1 MVKFD
6 FAAAIRSRPS
16 DAELPRALGI
26 FRYRNAY
33 DRAGKATGAV
43 IPDPA
48 WARQNIVR
56 VDTSQFAGFPKYPS
70 GKPAGVIDMHRL
82 VAPVFEAT
90 MQLAAER
97 GLLQRLHEFN
107 GCYVPRHMGWNVGR
121 PLSVHSWGAAFDVD
135 ASTNGYGVPLSGMKL
150 DRDFIR
156 LLEECGWTWGGRWT
170 GSYADGMHWQW
181 TDPLPGTQVM
191 PWQDA
196 MARSAAP
203 IKPVPALPLTRRV
216 LIDGRPAG
224 EGRTVYAGVVIQRGL
239 DNSLWLQPD
248 DGNEKQLATAA
259 DSALQGNSTRVTLL
273 DPGDVWVPFVGRA
286 IYRGLM
292 LNLNLT
298 TGDLWIRQATDA
310 EKAGVRPAPALLA
323 NK

>member
-1 MVKFD
+1 MGFD
-6 FAAAIRSRPS
+6 FAAAIRARPS

-33 DRAGKATGAV
+33 DAQGKATGAV

-48 WARQNIVR
+48 WARANLVR
-56 VDTSQFAGFPKYPS
+56 IDLSKFKGFPPYPS

-97 GLLQRLHEFN
+97 GLLARLHEFN
-107 GCYVPRHMGWNVGR
+107 GCYVPRHMGWNANR

-135 ASTNGYGVPLSGMKL
+135 AATNGYGVPLARMAL
-150 DRDFIR
+150 DKDFVR
-156 LLEECGWTWGGRWT
+156 LMEECGWTWGGRWT
-170 GSYADGMHWQW
+170 GSYADGMHFQW
-181 TDPLPGTQVM
+181 SDPLPGTSVM

-196 MARSAAP
+196 MARASTP
-203 IKPVPALPLTRRV
+203 IKPIPALPLTRR
-216 LIDGRPAG
+216 LIVDGTPQVSG
-224 EGRTVYAGVVIQRGL
+224 QTLFAGVIIQRST

-248 DGNEKQLATAA
+248 DDKIEPIATVTGNAA
-259 DSALQGNSTRVTLL
+259 QGNSTRVTLL
-273 DPGDVWVPFVGRA
+273 DQADVWVPFVGRA

-292 LNLNLT
+292 LNLNPT
-298 TGDLWIRQATDA
+298 TGDLWVRQATDA
-310 EKAGVRPAPALLA
+310 EKS
-323 NK
+323 K